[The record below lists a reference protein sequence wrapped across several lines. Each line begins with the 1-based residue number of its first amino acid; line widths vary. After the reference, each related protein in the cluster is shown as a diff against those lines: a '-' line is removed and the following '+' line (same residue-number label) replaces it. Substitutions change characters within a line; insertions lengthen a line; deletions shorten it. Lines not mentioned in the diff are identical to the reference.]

1 MFGRP
6 AGLRRHQTDRYAVG
20 AGIIEG
26 VASVRA
32 PAITLDNVRRAR
44 ADIVDVA
51 ARRGASNVRVF
62 GSVARGDAA
71 ATSDV
76 DFLVDLEPGRSLVDL
91 GGLLMDLA
99 ELLGVDVDV
108 VTEAG
113 LAPRV
118 RERVL
123 AEAVPL

>member
-1 MFGRP
+1 M
-6 AGLRRHQTDRYAVG
+6 ATVQ
-20 AGIIEG
+20 
-26 VASVRA
+26 A
-32 PAITLDNVRRAR
+32 PAITLDDIRRVRG
-44 ADIVDVA
+44 DIVDVA
-51 ARRGASNVRVF
+51 ARRGATNVRVF
-62 GSVARGDAA
+62 GSVARGDTTSA
-71 ATSDV
+71 SDV
-76 DFLVDLEPGRSLVDL
+76 DFLIELELGRSLVDL
-91 GGLLMDLA
+91 GGLLMDLR

>member
-1 MFGRP
+1 M
-6 AGLRRHQTDRYAVG
+6 
-20 AGIIEG
+20 
-26 VASVRA
+26 ASVRA
-32 PAITLDNVRRAR
+32 PAITLDGVRRAR
-44 ADIVDVA
+44 TDIVDVA
-51 ARRGASNVRVF
+51 ARRGASNIRVF
-62 GSVARGDAA
+62 GSVARGDAS